1 VVEGA
6 FLLLLVVV
14 VQVPLP
20 LLLTACPL
28 LPAAPSLSP
37 LLNICLLLLLPTGH
51 QARSLPLLLA
61 VLLRCIT
68 TPNSTCSSRVG
79 ALPPFLLLNRYVSM
93 RSREGGREGRKDD
106 KNEDMMIYNQLL

>member
-1 VVEGA
+1 VVEVA

-14 VQVPLP
+14 RVPSP

-28 LPAAPSLSP
+28 LQAAPSLFPQAAPSLFP

-61 VLLRCIT
+61 VLLQCTT

-79 ALPPFLLLNRYVSM
+79 ALYPFLLLNRYVSM
-93 RSREGGREGRKDD
+93 RSREGGMEGRKVD
-106 KNEDMMIYNQLL
+106 

>member
-1 VVEGA
+1 VVEVA
-6 FLLLLVVV
+6 FLLLPVVV
-14 VQVPLP
+14 RVPSP

-28 LPAAPSLSP
+28 LQAAPSLSP

-61 VLLRCIT
+61 VLLLRCTT
-68 TPNSTCSSRVG
+68 TPNITCSSRVG
-79 ALPPFLLLNRYVSM
+79 ALPPFLVLNRYVSM

-106 KNEDMMIYNQLL
+106 